1 MEKVLNISKIR
12 EEFPILQEKVNGKPL
27 VYFDNA
33 ASSQKPISVI
43 ETISNYYLKEH
54 ANIHRGVHT
63 LSQKATSKYEAVRDN
78 LADYI
83 GAESQEII
91 FTRGTTEAINLFA
104 STYGAENLRPG
115 DEVIISTLEHHS
127 NMVPWHMWCQ
137 KTGAILKIIPIND
150 AGELDIEAYTELLN
164 EKTKIISVAHVSN
177 TLGTVNDV
185 KFIIQQA
192 HEFGA
197 VVLLDGAQALPH
209 IEVNVKDLDC
219 DFYASSAHKMY
230 GPTGIGFLYGKTEL
244 LEKMPPYHGG
254 GEMIKSVSLL
264 ESTYADLPFKFEAGT
279 PNIADTIGFGAAI
292 DFLKKYGAKNIAAH
306 EKMLHDYAT
315 EELSKIEG
323 IRFIGTSKHKAG
335 VISFLIGDIHPYDL
349 GVILDQLGIAVRT
362 GHHCTEPL
370 MQRFNIPGTVRA
382 SFAIYNTKEEVDQF
396 IAGVKRAQRML
407 S

>member
-1 MEKVLNISKIR
+1 MSTPLNISEIR
-12 EEFPILQEKVNGKPL
+12 KEFPILEEKVNGKPL
-27 VYFDNA
+27 VYLDNA

-43 ETISNYYLKEH
+43 NTISNYYLKEH

-63 LSQKATSKYEAVRDN
+63 LSQKATSRYEEVREK
-78 LADYI
+78 LADWI
-83 GAESQEII
+83 GAESKEII
-91 FTRGTTEAINLFA
+91 FTRGTTESINLFA
-104 STYGAENLRPG
+104 STYGADNLKEG

-127 NMVPWHMWCQ
+127 NMVPWHMWCK
-137 KTGAILKIIPIND
+137 KTGAKLRIIPISD
-150 AGELDIEAYTELLN
+150 KGELELDEYVKLLN
-164 EKTKIISVAHVSN
+164 DRTKIVAVSHVSN
-177 TLGTVNDV
+177 TLGTINDV
-185 KFIIQQA
+185 KFIIDKA

-209 IEVNVKDLDC
+209 TKVNVKELDC

-230 GPTGIGFLYGKTEL
+230 GPTGIGFLYGKAEI

-279 PNIADTIGFGAAI
+279 PSIADTIAFGAAI
-292 DFLKKYGAKNIAAH
+292 DFIEKYGIDNIAAH

-323 IRFIGTSKHKAG
+323 IRFIGTADHKAG
-335 VISFLIGDIHPYDL
+335 VVSFLIGDIHPYDL
-349 GVILDQLGIAVRT
+349 GVILDQLGVAVRT

-370 MQRFNIPGTVRA
+370 MHRYNIPGTVRA
-382 SFAIYNTKEEVDQF
+382 SFAIYNTKDEVDVF
-396 IAGVKRAQRML
+396 ISGVKRAVRML

>member
-1 MEKVLNISKIR
+1 MAKSLDISKIR
-12 EEFPILQEKVNGKPL
+12 EEFPILKEQVNGKPL
-27 VYFDNA
+27 IYFDNA
-33 ASSQKPISVI
+33 ASSQKPLSVI
-43 ETISNYYLKEH
+43 NTISDYYLKEH

-63 LSQKATSKYEAVRDN
+63 LSQRATTKYEAVREK

-83 GAESQEII
+83 GASSQEII

-104 STYGAENLRPG
+104 STYGAENLKTG

-127 NMVPWHMWCQ
+127 NMVPWHMWCK
-137 KTGAILKIIPIND
+137 KTGAKLRIIPIND
-150 AGELDIEAYTELLN
+150 AGELELDAYVKLLSDR
-164 EKTKIISVAHVSN
+164 TKIVSVAHVSN

-185 KFIIQQA
+185 KFIIEKA
-192 HEFGA
+192 HQFGA

-209 IEVNVKDLDC
+209 IRVNVKELDC
-219 DFYASSAHKMY
+219 DFYASSSHKMY
-230 GPTGIGFLYGKTEL
+230 GPTGIGFLFGKEEL
-244 LEKMPPYHGG
+244 LQKMPPYHGG
-254 GEMIKSVSLL
+254 GEMIKTVSLQD
-264 ESTYADLPFKFEAGT
+264 STYADLPFKFEAGT
-279 PNIADTIGFGAAI
+279 PNIADTIAFGSAI
-292 DFLKKYGAKNIAAH
+292 DFMKKHGAENIAAH

-323 IRFIGTSKHKAG
+323 IRFIGTAEDKAG

-370 MQRFNIPGTVRA
+370 MHRFNIPGTVRA
-382 SFAIYNTKEEVDQF
+382 SFAIYNTKKEVDQF